1 MRIVPLLL
9 RAGAVLPIMP
19 FRLPPPEWGESAPQ
33 PIYCRYI
40 HKVRYAGGFRAYEKQ
55 HLATLVALLAP
66 KFAHLVP
73 TDVVP
78 RIVSFWY
85 PVGFW

>member
-1 MRIVPLLL
+1 
-9 RAGAVLPIMP
+9 MP
-19 FRLPPPEWGESAPQ
+19 VRLPRPEWASDAQWLSRPEAAPYDC
-33 PIYCRYI
+33 PYI
-40 HKVRYAGGFRAYEKQ
+40 RKVRATGGFQAYEKQ
-55 HLATLVALLAP
+55 HLAALVALLAP
-66 KFAHLVP
+66 KLAHLVP